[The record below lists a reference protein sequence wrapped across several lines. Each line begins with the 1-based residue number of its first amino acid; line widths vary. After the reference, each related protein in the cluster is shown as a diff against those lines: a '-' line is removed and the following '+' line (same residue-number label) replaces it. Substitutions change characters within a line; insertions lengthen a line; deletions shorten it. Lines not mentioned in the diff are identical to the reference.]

1 MQGFVSLALT
11 LSILDAHH
19 FEAVDFLSSLNW
31 APPFTPPIYLN
42 SYWFKF
48 VGIISES
55 RNTEKIWKYHGATMP
70 ALISPLLEFFHM
82 KQKKKKK
89 GNNNSLS
96 CSRYCHVHCGL
107 PATEWSSWEW
117 LFSPVSPVTYSYW
130 RLGDTCLPT
139 AAAFL
144 VCLFIS
150 FTCCPEYSEIWN
162 YVHFL
167 GRRYPPNT
175 SKVHPWALLW
185 WTSSALPT
193 KGKTI
198 QREKP
203 YKPTKGKTCNHT
215 SFPLLH
221 LPLVAN

>member
-1 MQGFVSLALT
+1 MPPSLQFSFSIPNGTPLVRQFQKVYSLLFHLFKTILHISVRPKVLVVALPCLSAVKRLKGLLNTCGLMQGFVSLALT

-89 GNNNSLS
+89 RQQQQPILFKI
-96 CSRYCHVHCGL
+96 L
-107 PATEWSSWEW
+107 PCPLWITSNW
-117 LFSPVSPVTYSYW
+117 TK
-130 RLGDTCLPT
+130 
-139 AAAFL
+139 FL
-144 VCLFIS
+144 RMII
-150 FTCCPEYSEIWN
+150 FTCITCYLLLLKIRW
-162 YVHFL
+162 YL
-167 GRRYPPNT
+167 PPN
-175 SKVHPWALLW
+175 SCCFFGVFIH
-185 WTSSALPT
+185 
-193 KGKTI
+193 
-198 QREKP
+198 
-203 YKPTKGKTCNHT
+203 
-215 SFPLLH
+215 
-221 LPLVAN
+221 